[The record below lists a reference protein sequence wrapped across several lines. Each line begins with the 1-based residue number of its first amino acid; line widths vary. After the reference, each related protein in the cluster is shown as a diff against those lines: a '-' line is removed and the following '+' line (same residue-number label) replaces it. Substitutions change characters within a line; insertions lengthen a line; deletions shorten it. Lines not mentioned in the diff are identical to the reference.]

1 MVARISLGLSSV
13 SRLPLKKSQIP
24 ILVALYKHAYS
35 VSISEPD
42 AGHLPG
48 AGEPG
53 AGTCVYLFLVF
64 HVTCV
69 IAVCIWLGPN
79 VK

>member
-1 MVARISLGLSSV
+1 MT
-13 SRLPLKKSQIP
+13 RLPLKKSQIP

-35 VSISEPD
+35 VSISEPG

-53 AGTCVYLFLVF
+53 ASTYVYLFLIF
-64 HVTCV
+64 HVSRV
-69 IAVCIWLGPN
+69 IAVRIWLGPN